1 MNLLFHAKEVTYSEA
16 LGGDIVQVSFQE
28 EPDPDIDYG
37 KKGAPLPPVIK
48 YVLISANY
56 EFSGIK
62 HVEWCDGEE
71 FDGGQSIRKVEITK
85 TRLKLVVVNGFN
97 FEVTFNTDEI
107 TFQKIVAFLSD
118 VMGESFV

>member
-1 MNLLFHAKEVTYSEA
+1 MNLLFHTKEVTYSEA

-28 EPDPDIDYG
+28 EPDPDPDIDYG
-37 KKGAPLPPVIK
+37 KKGAPLPPAIK

-71 FDGGQSIRKVEITK
+71 FDGGQSIRQVEITK
-85 TRLKLVVVNGFN
+85 TLLKLVAVNGFN
-97 FEVTFNTDEI
+97 FEVTFNTLESD
-107 TFQKIVAFLSD
+107 TFQAPF
-118 VMGESFV
+118 

>member
-1 MNLLFHAKEVTYSEA
+1 MNLVFHAKEVTYSEA

-28 EPDPDIDYG
+28 ELDPDIDYG
-37 KKGAPLPPVIK
+37 KKGAPLPPAIK
-48 YVLISANY
+48 HVLISANY
-56 EFSGIK
+56 EFSGKK

-107 TFQKIVAFLSD
+107 TFQKIVAFLSGVD
-118 VMGESFV
+118 G